1 MLLACCLALC
11 GCRGG
16 EQPEPE
22 STPPAEVAGAPSET
36 PAVPDAPVVIEAYYP
51 LNPSHQF
58 IADYVLAIGEANPD
72 TVQVTV
78 YDMQS
83 PEGRKKWMTSGL
95 SCAGIFVNGST
106 EHRIKRGDET
116 ETVNLLR
123 RMDVTWTRDDLLTCC
138 WSSSKSW
145 TKWEQPLHHRRKLP
159 RRERRLLNRTLGLRV
174 SGLIAACLLLAGC
187 GGEPPEVASPQPVAL
202 TVYVPCVLSGPVLQ
216 IVSAYQSTHP
226 GVEVQA
232 LVEKPMAMLSKV
244 PGAQGGAAVAIT
256 TGELEMQSL
265 IADGV
270 VAPSDVETIALN
282 TYGIVLLAAAD
293 GVPGVEGLE
302 DVAAPD
308 VARIYVEDPSKSS
321 LGDRTEQSLR
331 QLGLWEIAA
340 PKVVHPQADAM
351 LLGGLVAGEADL
363 AFVFQ
368 GCWSDESGGES
379 TVPKTLRLI
388 GELPPDTYRPIEYKA
403 APLSGAVEAGPAREF
418 VDFLLSPE
426 GREALSEAGLKPTQS
441 Q

>member
-123 RMDVTWTRDDLLTCC
+123 RMDVTWTRDDLLLVIQQELD
-138 WSSSKSW
+138 KVGA
-145 TKWEQPLHHRRKLP
+145 
-159 RRERRLLNRTLGLRV
+159 TLAPPKE
-174 SGLIAACLLLAGC
+174 AA
-187 GGEPPEVASPQPVAL
+187 EE
-202 TVYVPCVLSGPVLQ
+202 
-216 IVSAYQSTHP
+216 
-226 GVEVQA
+226 
-232 LVEKPMAMLSKV
+232 
-244 PGAQGGAAVAIT
+244 GA
-256 TGELEMQSL
+256 
-265 IADGV
+265 
-270 VAPSDVETIALN
+270 ETA
-282 TYGIVLLAAAD
+282 
-293 GVPGVEGLE
+293 E
-302 DVAAPD
+302 
-308 VARIYVEDPSKSS
+308 
-321 LGDRTEQSLR
+321 
-331 QLGLWEIAA
+331 
-340 PKVVHPQADAM
+340 
-351 LLGGLVAGEADL
+351 
-363 AFVFQ
+363 
-368 GCWSDESGGES
+368 
-379 TVPKTLRLI
+379 
-388 GELPPDTYRPIEYKA
+388 PDTGS
-403 APLSGAVEAGPAREF
+403 SG
-418 VDFLLSPE
+418 
-426 GREALSEAGLKPTQS
+426 
-441 Q
+441 